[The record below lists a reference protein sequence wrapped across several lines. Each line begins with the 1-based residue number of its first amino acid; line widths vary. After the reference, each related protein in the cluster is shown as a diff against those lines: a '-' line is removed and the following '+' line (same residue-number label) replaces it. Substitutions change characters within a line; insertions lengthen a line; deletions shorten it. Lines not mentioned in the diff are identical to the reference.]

1 MKKVIA
7 ALVLGTVLVTS
18 VVGCGGGSPTGTAS
32 KK

>member
-7 ALVLGTVLVTS
+7 ALVLGAVLVTT
-18 VVGCGGGSPTGTAS
+18 VGCGGGSPTGTAS